1 MIRIILLPFFKNEIY
16 MNLSLHRVE
25 YSIFAG
31 GTYSMKKTMT
41 AALKP
46 FAALSLI
53 TLTTMIIVVL
63 SAKLLFPYLEFSSP
77 FGKAQDL
84 SSDFFID
91 MITLESRILPS
102 AEEGDS
108 TFSYQNISLFLA
120 NLFIG
125 VHLDDPKS
133 LLASTVSAMEYS
145 RPVLLYKGNAKQH
158 DDYPVD
164 HTPYIAEE
172 PYGPPVPEKLEQEEQ
187 APTDTVADG
196 EPEIFILHSHNRESW
211 LPELPHIKQAY
222 LAQHKELNITK
233 VGERLS
239 EKLTDLGFDVLH
251 SKTDYAATYKDDYPR
266 YNYYGYSRKSI
277 QEAFAVAPKL
287 QYVFDIH
294 RDSGKRDTTTIEHE
308 GVAYGQTY
316 FVVGMENQNW
326 EANHALA
333 KKLHDKLNE
342 KIPGISKGIFGKDKS
357 EGNGVYNQ
365 DLHDNVT
372 LIEIGGVENTLEESN
387 RTADILAEVIQDIY
401 TEAQQMKD
409 V

>member
-1 MIRIILLPFFKNEIY
+1 
-16 MNLSLHRVE
+16 MNLLLHRVE
-25 YSIFAG
+25 YSLFAG
-31 GTYSMKKTMT
+31 GTYPMKNTMT
-41 AALKP
+41 TALKP

-77 FGKAQDL
+77 FGKAQNL

-102 AEEGDS
+102 ADERDS
-108 TFSYQNISLFLA
+108 AFSYQNISLFLA
-120 NLFIG
+120 DLFIG

-158 DDYPVD
+158 DDYPID

-172 PYGPPVPEKLEQEEQ
+172 PYGPPVPDTIEQEEEKPA
-187 APTDTVADG
+187 APVADG

-222 LAQHKELNITK
+222 LAQHEELNITK
-233 VGERLS
+233 VGDRLT
-239 EKLTDLGFDVLH
+239 EKLTDYGFDVLH
-251 SKTDYAATYKDDYPR
+251 SKTDYVTTYKDDYPH
-266 YNYYGYSRKSI
+266 YDYYAYSRKTI
-277 QEAFAVAPKL
+277 QEAFAVAPML

-294 RDSGKRDTTTIEHE
+294 RDSGKRDATTIEHD
-308 GVAYGQTY
+308 GVAYAQTY
-316 FVVGMENQNW
+316 FVVGMDNPNW
-326 EANHALA
+326 EANHELA
-333 KKLHDKLNE
+333 KLMHNKLNE

-365 DLHDNVT
+365 DLHNHVT
-372 LIEIGGVENTLEESN
+372 LVEIGGVENTLEESN
-387 RTADILAEVIQDIY
+387 RTADILAEVIQEIY
-401 TEAQQMKD
+401 TETENKTA